1 MNARRSSHTLEE
13 RVLEHL
19 GEKARRPLK
28 LKEIANGLGI
38 QDDGYPE
45 LKDTLARMTDAGAIY
60 KITHQRYALPEQI
73 NLVVGRLDA
82 TRRGAGF
89 VIPDRRD
96 STLDVFVP
104 QHRLAGAAH
113 RDRVVVRIERKRREG
128 NPEGTIIRILERA
141 RKEVV
146 GTLQRGKH
154 FGFIKPDNPLFHFD
168 VYVAQE
174 DLAHAEEGQKV
185 VVEIDDWGDGT
196 KNPEGHVTQVLGD
209 PDDPGVDILSIV
221 LSHGLTTTFP
231 PGVEEAAEK
240 LRVDF
245 AAETKRRTDLRDRL
259 SFTIDPT
266 DAKDFDDALS
276 IDRMEDG
283 RFEIGIHI
291 ADVSHF
297 VEYDSE
303 IDDEAYER
311 GTSTYLVDRVIPM
324 LPERLSNE
332 LCSLVPGQDRL
343 TFSVIVKMDGE
354 AHVHGFRIAETVIR
368 SRHRLSYAQAQ
379 AIIQGEIEDPAH
391 KDLLFPIQA
400 LRRLAKRL
408 SARRFERGSLDF
420 DLPESRVELDE
431 EGFPIDIKESVRLDS
446 MRLIEE
452 FMLLANEI
460 VARHATKRKI
470 PFVYRI
476 HDQPSP
482 EKLERMR
489 EFVGAMGYR
498 LPKGAVQPEDLKR
511 ILGEVRG
518 KPEEELVNT
527 VVLRSMMQARYST
540 ENVGHFG
547 LAAEHY
553 THFTSPIRRYPD
565 LVVHRLL
572 KQVEAGERWKDP
584 VERER
589 VLDSLAKSAEHASIQ
604 ERIAERAE
612 RDSIELKKVEFMER
626 HIGKQFAG
634 RISGVRSFGFFVRL
648 DEYFVEG
655 MVAVH
660 DLQDD
665 YYEFHENSFALIG
678 RNTGRRFR
686 LADPVRVEVTGVDK
700 DERQVDFVLVE
711 PEDGRKRRKETAGKG
726 EAVKTEEAARKEEGG
741 GKGDGAGKADRG
753 RRGGRRK
760 RSKKS

>member
-1 MNARRSSHTLEE
+1 MSAREPGQTLNR

-19 GEKARRPLK
+19 GQHAQRPLK
-28 LKEIANGLGI
+28 LNEIATGLGI
-38 QDDGYPE
+38 KEDGYPE
-45 LKDTLARMTDAGAIY
+45 LKEALARMTDEGAIY
-60 KITHQRYALPEQI
+60 KIKHQRYALPEQI
-73 NLVVGRLDA
+73 NLVVGRLDS

-89 VIPDRRD
+89 VIPERRD
-96 STLDVFVP
+96 GMLDVFIP
-104 QHRLAGAAH
+104 QHRLGGAIH
-113 RDRVVVRIERKRREG
+113 RDRVVARIERKKREG
-128 NPEGTIIRILERA
+128 NPEGTIIRILERG
-141 RKEVV
+141 REQIV
-146 GTLQRGKH
+146 GTLQKGKH
-154 FGFIKPDNPLFHFD
+154 FGFVKPDNPLFHFD

-174 DLAHAEEGQKV
+174 GLAEAQEGQKV

-196 KNPEGHVTQVLGD
+196 KNPEGHVSKVLGD
-209 PDDPGVDILSIV
+209 PDDPGVDVLSIV
-221 LSHGLTTTFP
+221 LSHGLTTEFP
-231 PGVEEAAEK
+231 PGVEEAAKK
-240 LRVDF
+240 LQVDF
-245 AAETKRRTDLRDRL
+245 ATEAKQRMDLRDRF
-259 SFTIDPT
+259 SFTIDPA

-276 IDRMEDG
+276 LERIEDD

-297 VEYDSE
+297 VGYDNE

-332 LCSLVPGQDRL
+332 LCSLVPGEDRL
-343 TFSVIVKMDGE
+343 TYSVIVKMDGD
-354 AHVHGFRIAETVIR
+354 AHVHGFQIAETVIR
-368 SRHRLSYAQAQ
+368 SRQRLTYAEAQ
-379 AIIQGEIEDPAH
+379 SIIQGDLPKPEH
-391 KDLLFPIQA
+391 KDLLFPIQT

-420 DLPESRVELDE
+420 DLPESRVELDA

-470 PFVYRI
+470 PFIYRV
-476 HDQPSP
+476 HEQPSQ

-489 EFVGAMGYR
+489 DFVGVMGYR
-498 LPKGAVQPEDLKR
+498 LPKGDIQPDDLKR

-540 ENVGHFG
+540 ENIGHFG

-572 KQVEAGERWKDP
+572 KRLEAGERWKDP

-589 VLDSLAKSAEHASIQ
+589 TLDRLAKTAEHASVQ

-626 HIGKQFAG
+626 HIGKQFEG

-655 MVAVH
+655 MVPVH
-660 DLQDD
+660 ELQDD

-700 DERQVDFVLVE
+700 DERQIDFTLV
-711 PEDGRKRRKETAGKG
+711 GA
-726 EAVKTEEAARKEEGG
+726 EGG
-741 GKGDGAGKADRG
+741 GKGDGKGKRPDKEA
-753 RRGGRRK
+753 RK
-760 RSKKS
+760 QTKEAKKK

>member
-1 MNARRSSHTLEE
+1 MTAQATTEPTLASRIFE
-13 RVLEHL
+13 VL
-19 GEKARRPLK
+19 GQAKRPLK
-28 LKEIANGLGI
+28 LKEIANGLGVK
-38 QDDGYPE
+38 DDGYPE
-45 LKDTLARMTDAGAIY
+45 LKETLARMTDEGATY
-60 KITHQRYALPEQI
+60 KIKHHRYALPQQI

-82 TRRGAGF
+82 TRGGAGF
-89 VIPDRRD
+89 VIPDKRD
-96 STLDVFVP
+96 GMLDVFVP
-104 QHRLAGAAH
+104 QQRLGGAVH
-113 RDRVVVRIERKRREG
+113 RDRVVARIERKKSRG
-128 NPEGTIIRILERA
+128 NPEGTIIRVLDRA
-141 RKEVV
+141 RSQVV
-146 GTLQRGKH
+146 GALQRGKH
-154 FGFIKPDNPLFHFD
+154 FGFVKPDSPLFHFD

-174 DLAHAEEGQKV
+174 DLAQAQEGQKV

-196 KNPEGHVTQVLGD
+196 KNPEGHITKVLGD

-221 LSHGLTTTFP
+221 LSHGLMTDFP
-231 PGVEEAAEK
+231 PEVEEAAK
-240 LRVDF
+240 RLRVDF
-245 AAETKRRTDLRDRL
+245 AAEAKRRLDLRDRL
-259 SFTIDPT
+259 TFTIDPT

-276 IDRMEDG
+276 LVPIEGG

-297 VEYDSE
+297 VKCDQE

-332 LCSLVPGQDRL
+332 LCSLVPGEDRL
-343 TFSVIVKMDGE
+343 TYSVIVKMDGD
-354 AHVHGFRIAETVIR
+354 AHVHGFDIAETVIR
-368 SRHRLSYAQAQ
+368 SRHRLTYAEAQ
-379 AIIQGEIEDPAH
+379 AIIQGETPMPEH
-391 KDLLFPIQA
+391 KELRFPIQT
-400 LRRLAKRL
+400 LRGLAKRL
-408 SARRFERGSLDF
+408 SARRFGRGSLDF

-470 PFVYRI
+470 PFLYRI
-476 HDQPSP
+476 HEQPSQ
-482 EKLERMR
+482 EKLERLR
-489 EFVGAMGYR
+489 EFVGAMGYP
-498 LPKGAVQPEDLKR
+498 LPKGDIQPDNLKR
-511 ILGEVRG
+511 ILAEVRG

-540 ENVGHFG
+540 GNIGHFG

-572 KQVEAGERWKDP
+572 KRLESGERWKDP
-584 VERER
+584 VEREKTSSQLER
-589 VLDSLAKSAEHASIQ
+589 TAEHASIQ

-626 HIGKQFAG
+626 HIGKRFKG

-655 MVAVH
+655 LVHAH
-660 DLQDD
+660 DLEDD

-686 LADPVRVEVTGVDK
+686 LADPVVVEVTGVNKEERQIDFTLVEGPDGKPGGGAKKK
-700 DERQVDFVLVE
+700 DEGAA
-711 PEDGRKRRKETAGKG
+711 GRGGDSKGRGSSGKSKPPQRKAKRR
-726 EAVKTEEAARKEEGG
+726 
-741 GKGDGAGKADRG
+741 
-753 RRGGRRK
+753 
-760 RSKKS
+760 

>member
-1 MNARRSSHTLEE
+1 
-13 RVLEHL
+13 
-19 GEKARRPLK
+19 
-28 LKEIANGLGI
+28 
-38 QDDGYPE
+38 
-45 LKDTLARMTDAGAIY
+45 MTDAGEIY
-60 KITHQRYALPEQI
+60 RIKHQRYALPQQI
-73 NLVVGRLDA
+73 NLVVGRLDG
-82 TRRGAGF
+82 TRGGAGF
-89 VIPDRRD
+89 VIPDKRD
-96 STLDVFVP
+96 GMPDVFVP
-104 QHRLAGAAH
+104 QQRLGGAVH
-113 RDRVVVRIERKRREG
+113 RDRVVARIERKKTRG
-128 NPEGTIIRILERA
+128 NPEGTIIRVLDRA
-141 RKEVV
+141 HAQIV
-146 GTLQRGKH
+146 GALQRGKH
-154 FGFIKPDNPLFHFD
+154 FGFVKPDSPLFHFD

-196 KNPEGHVTQVLGD
+196 KNPEGHITKVLGD

-221 LSHGLTTTFP
+221 LSHGLTTDFP
-231 PGVEEAAEK
+231 PEVEEEARR

-245 AAETKRRTDLRDRL
+245 AAEARRRLDLRDRL
-259 SFTIDPT
+259 TFTIDPT

-276 IDRMEDG
+276 LVPIEDN

-297 VEYDSE
+297 VKYDQE

-332 LCSLVPGQDRL
+332 LCSLVPDEDRL
-343 TFSVIVKMDGE
+343 TYSVIVKMDGD
-354 AHVHGFRIAETVIR
+354 AHVHGFDIAETVIR
-368 SRHRLSYAQAQ
+368 SRHRLNYAEAQ
-379 AIIQGEIEDPAH
+379 AIIQGEIPKPEH
-391 KDLLFPIQA
+391 RELRFPIQT

-431 EGFPIDIKESVRLDS
+431 DGFPIDIKESVRLDS

-470 PFVYRI
+470 PFIYRI
-476 HDQPSP
+476 HEAPSA
-482 EKLERMR
+482 EKLERLR
-489 EFVGAMGYR
+489 GFVGVMGYR
-498 LPKGAVQPEDLKR
+498 LPKGDIQPEDLKR
-511 ILGEVRG
+511 ILAEVRG

-540 ENVGHFG
+540 ENIGHFG

-572 KQVEAGERWKDP
+572 KRLESGERWKDP
-584 VERER
+584 AEREKMASR
-589 VLDSLAKSAEHASIQ
+589 LERTAEHASVQ

-626 HIGKQFAG
+626 HIGQRFKG
-634 RISGVRSFGFFVRL
+634 RVSGVRSFGFFVRL

-655 MVAVH
+655 LVHAH
-660 DLQDD
+660 DLEDD
-665 YYEFHENSFALIG
+665 YYEFHENDFALLG

-686 LADPVRVEVTGVDK
+686 LADPVVVEVTGVNK
-700 DERQVDFVLVE
+700 EERQIDFTLVE
-711 PEDGRKRRKETAGKG
+711 GPDGKPGTG
-726 EAVKTEEAARKEEGG
+726 EKKKEGG
-741 GKGDGAGKADRG
+741 TARRSGSKGGTRTGKA
-753 RRGGRRK
+753 K
-760 RSKKS
+760 PQPKKA

>member
-1 MNARRSSHTLEE
+1 M
-13 RVLEHL
+13 
-19 GEKARRPLK
+19 RPLK
-28 LKEIANGLGI
+28 LKEIANGAGVK
-38 QDDGYPE
+38 DDGYAE
-45 LKDTLARMTDAGAIY
+45 LKDTLARMTEEGAIY
-60 KITHQRYALPEQI
+60 RSKHQRYALPQQI

-82 TRRGAGF
+82 TRGGAGF
-89 VIPDRRD
+89 VIPDKRD
-96 STLDVFVP
+96 GMLDVFVP
-104 QHRLAGAAH
+104 QQRLGGAVH
-113 RDRVVVRIERKRREG
+113 RDRVVARIERRKSRGG
-128 NPEGTIIRILERA
+128 NPEGTIIRVLDRA
-141 RKEVV
+141 HTQIV
-146 GTLQRGKH
+146 GALQRGKH
-154 FGFIKPDNPLFHFD
+154 FGFVKPDSPLFHFD

-196 KNPEGHVTQVLGD
+196 KNPEGHITKVLGD

-221 LSHGLTTTFP
+221 LSHGLMTDFP
-231 PGVEEAAEK
+231 PEVEEAAK
-240 LRVDF
+240 RLRVDF
-245 AAETKRRTDLRDRL
+245 AAETRRRL
-259 SFTIDPT
+259 DFRERLTFTIDPA

-276 IDRMEDG
+276 LMPIEGD

-297 VEYDSE
+297 VQFDQE

-332 LCSLVPGQDRL
+332 LCSLVPGEDRL
-343 TFSVIVKMDGE
+343 TYSVIVKMDGE
-354 AHVHGFRIAETVIR
+354 AHVHGFDIAETVIR
-368 SRHRLSYAQAQ
+368 SRHRLTYAEAQ
-379 AIIQGEIEDPAH
+379 AIIQGEIPKPEH
-391 KDLLFPIQA
+391 KELLFPIQT
-400 LRRLAKRL
+400 LRRLAKRM

-420 DLPESRVELDE
+420 DLPESRVELDQ

-460 VARHATKRKI
+460 VARHATKRKV
-470 PFVYRI
+470 PFLYRV
-476 HDQPSP
+476 HEPPSQ
-482 EKLERMR
+482 EKLERLR
-489 EFVGAMGYR
+489 EFVGAMGYL
-498 LPKGAVQPEDLKR
+498 LPKGDIQPENLKR
-511 ILGEVRG
+511 ILAEVRG

-527 VVLRSMMQARYST
+527 VVLRSMMQARYSI
-540 ENVGHFG
+540 ENIGHFG

-572 KQVEAGERWKDP
+572 KRLESGERWKDP
-584 VERER
+584 AEREKTATR
-589 VLDSLAKSAEHASIQ
+589 LERTAEHASVQ

-626 HIGKQFAG
+626 HIGQRFKG
-634 RISGVRSFGFFVRL
+634 RISGVRSFGLFVRL

-655 MVAVH
+655 LVHAH
-660 DLQDD
+660 DLEDD

-686 LADPVRVEVTGVDK
+686 LADPVVVEVTGVNK
-700 DERQVDFVLVE
+700 EERQIDFTLVE
-711 PEDGRKRRKETAGKG
+711 GPDGKPGGG
-726 EAVKTEEAARKEEGG
+726 EKRKEEGASG
-741 GKGDGAGKADRG
+741 RPGPKGRKQAGTSKPA
-753 RRGGRRK
+753 RK
-760 RSKKS
+760 

>member
-1 MNARRSSHTLEE
+1 MTARASTEPTLASRIFE
-13 RVLEHL
+13 VL
-19 GEKARRPLK
+19 GQAKRPLK
-28 LKEIANGLGI
+28 LKEIATGLGVK
-38 QDDGYPE
+38 DDGYPE
-45 LKDTLARMTDAGAIY
+45 LKETLARMTDEGATY
-60 KITHQRYALPEQI
+60 KIKHQRYALPQQI

-82 TRRGAGF
+82 TRGGAGF
-89 VIPDRRD
+89 VIPDKRD
-96 STLDVFVP
+96 GMLDVFVP
-104 QHRLAGAAH
+104 QQRLGGAVH
-113 RDRVVVRIERKRREG
+113 RDRVVARIERKKSRG
-128 NPEGTIIRILERA
+128 NPEGTIIRILDRA
-141 RKEVV
+141 RSQVV
-146 GTLQRGKH
+146 GALQRGKH
-154 FGFIKPDNPLFHFD
+154 FGFVKPDSPLFHFD

-196 KNPEGHVTQVLGD
+196 KNPEGRITKVLGD

-221 LSHGLTTTFP
+221 LSHGLMTDFP
-231 PGVEEAAEK
+231 PEVEEAAK
-240 LRVDF
+240 RLTVDF
-245 AAETKRRTDLRDRL
+245 AAEAKRRLDFRDRL
-259 SFTIDPT
+259 TFTIDPA

-276 IDRMEDG
+276 LVPIEGD

-297 VEYDSE
+297 VKYDQE

-332 LCSLVPGQDRL
+332 LCSLVPGEDRL
-343 TFSVIVKMDGE
+343 TYSVIVKMDGD
-354 AHVHGFRIAETVIR
+354 AHVHGFDIAETVIR
-368 SRHRLSYAQAQ
+368 SRHRLTYAEAQ
-379 AIIQGEIEDPAH
+379 AIIQGETPKPEH
-391 KDLLFPIQA
+391 KDLRFPIQT

-460 VARHATKRKI
+460 VARHATKRKV
-470 PFVYRI
+470 PFLYRV
-476 HDQPSP
+476 HEQPSQ
-482 EKLERMR
+482 EKLERLR
-489 EFVGAMGYR
+489 EFVGAMGHR
-498 LPKGAVQPEDLKR
+498 LPHGDIQPDDLKR
-511 ILGEVRG
+511 VLAEVRG

-527 VVLRSMMQARYST
+527 VVLRSMMQARYAT
-540 ENVGHFG
+540 ENIGHFG

-565 LVVHRLL
+565 LVVHRVL
-572 KQVEAGERWKDP
+572 KRLESGERWKDP
-584 VERER
+584 AEREKASSQLER
-589 VLDSLAKSAEHASIQ
+589 TAEHASIQ

-626 HIGKQFAG
+626 HIGKRFKG

-655 MVAVH
+655 LVH
-660 DLQDD
+660 AHNLEDD

-686 LADPVRVEVTGVDK
+686 LADPVVVEVSSVNK
-700 DERQVDFVLVE
+700 QERQIDFALVE
-711 PEDGRKRRKETAGKG
+711 GPDGKPGRG
-726 EAVKTEEAARKEEGG
+726 EKPKAAN
-741 GKGDGAGKADRG
+741 ATG
-753 RRGGRRK
+753 RRGGSQGAGGPGKSRAPQKKAKRR
-760 RSKKS
+760 

>member
-1 MNARRSSHTLEE
+1 VTPRSPSGAALAA
-13 RVLEHL
+13 RVLEVL
-19 GEKARRPLK
+19 GKAMRPLK
-28 LKEIANGLGI
+28 LKEIANGAGVK
-38 QDDGYPE
+38 DDGYAE
-45 LKDTLARMTDAGAIY
+45 LKDTLARMTEEGAIY
-60 KITHQRYALPEQI
+60 RSKHQRYALPQQI

-82 TRRGAGF
+82 TRGGAGF
-89 VIPDRRD
+89 VIPDKRD
-96 STLDVFVP
+96 GMLDVFVP
-104 QHRLAGAAH
+104 QQRLGGAVH
-113 RDRVVVRIERKRREG
+113 RDRVVARIERRKSRGG
-128 NPEGTIIRILERA
+128 NPEGTIIRVLDRA
-141 RKEVV
+141 HTQIV
-146 GTLQRGKH
+146 GALQRGKH
-154 FGFIKPDNPLFHFD
+154 FGFVKPDSPLFHFD

-196 KNPEGHVTQVLGD
+196 KNPEGHITKVLGD

-221 LSHGLTTTFP
+221 LSHGLMTDFP
-231 PGVEEAAEK
+231 PEVEEAAK
-240 LRVDF
+240 RLRVDF
-245 AAETKRRTDLRDRL
+245 AAETRRRL
-259 SFTIDPT
+259 DFRERLTFTIDPA

-276 IDRMEDG
+276 LMPIEGD

-297 VEYDSE
+297 VQFDQE

-332 LCSLVPGQDRL
+332 LCSLVPGEDRL
-343 TFSVIVKMDGE
+343 TYSVIVKMDGE
-354 AHVHGFRIAETVIR
+354 AHVHGFDIAETVIR
-368 SRHRLSYAQAQ
+368 SRHRLTYAEAQ
-379 AIIQGEIEDPAH
+379 AIIQGEIPKPEH
-391 KDLLFPIQA
+391 KELLFPIQT
-400 LRRLAKRL
+400 LRRLAKRM

-420 DLPESRVELDE
+420 DLPESRVELDQ

-460 VARHATKRKI
+460 VARHATKRKV
-470 PFVYRI
+470 PFLYRV
-476 HDQPSP
+476 HEPPSQ
-482 EKLERMR
+482 EKLERLR
-489 EFVGAMGYR
+489 EFVGAMGYL
-498 LPKGAVQPEDLKR
+498 LPKGDIQPENLKR
-511 ILGEVRG
+511 ILAEVRG

-527 VVLRSMMQARYST
+527 VVLRSMMQARYSI
-540 ENVGHFG
+540 ENIGHFG

-572 KQVEAGERWKDP
+572 KRLESGERWKDP
-584 VERER
+584 AEREKTTSR
-589 VLDSLAKSAEHASIQ
+589 LERTAEHASVQ

-626 HIGKQFAG
+626 HIGQRFKG

-655 MVAVH
+655 LVHAH
-660 DLQDD
+660 DLEDD

-686 LADPVRVEVTGVDK
+686 LADPVVVEVTGVNK
-700 DERQVDFVLVE
+700 EERQIDFTLVE
-711 PEDGRKRRKETAGKG
+711 GPDGKPGGG
-726 EAVKTEEAARKEEGG
+726 EKRKEEGASG
-741 GKGDGAGKADRG
+741 RPGPKGRKQAGTSKPA
-753 RRGGRRK
+753 RK
-760 RSKKS
+760 